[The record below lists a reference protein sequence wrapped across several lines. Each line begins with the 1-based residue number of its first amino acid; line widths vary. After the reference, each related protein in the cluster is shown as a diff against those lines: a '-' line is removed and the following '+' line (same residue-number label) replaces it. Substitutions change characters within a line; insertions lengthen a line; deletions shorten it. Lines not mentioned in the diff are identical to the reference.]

1 MPRGILA
8 LNRLPHHVLTSD
20 VIHIHWVN
28 DLIDHILWPQSTV
41 SRRLKLLLLY
51 VDIVLLRLRGIA
63 VVWTIHNLVSH
74 ESSNIPVETKA
85 RRVIARACTHAL
97 LHSQSALKRVE
108 REYGYEFGEKA
119 SITPIGNYDGCYQ
132 GNEDLVKIFK
142 DKYVLLDQH
151 ICILFFG
158 AVRKYKGV
166 QQLVEAFHASHSP
179 SLRLIIAGKP
189 NTPALKRMLDEV
201 SAIDPRVIVIP
212 EFVPDE
218 MVAPMFAVADVVAI
232 PFERTLTS
240 GSTVL
245 AMTMGKATV
254 LPVDAKVFDLVD
266 ERSALFFRSMPEL
279 THIFETLDKE
289 DLIQR
294 GLEARLQADRL
305 NWSGIGGQVYRAYE
319 KALRSRSGA

>member
-1 MPRGILA
+1 
-8 LNRLPHHVLTSD
+8 
-20 VIHIHWVN
+20 
-28 DLIDHILWPQSTV
+28 
-41 SRRLKLLLLY
+41 
-51 VDIVLLRLRGIA
+51 
-63 VVWTIHNLVSH
+63 
-74 ESSNIPVETKA
+74 
-85 RRVIARACTHAL
+85 
-97 LHSQSALKRVE
+97 
-108 REYGYEFGEKA
+108 
-119 SITPIGNYDGCYQ
+119 
-132 GNEDLVKIFK
+132 
-142 DKYVLLDQH
+142 
-151 ICILFFG
+151 
-158 AVRKYKGV
+158 
-166 QQLVEAFHASHSP
+166 
-179 SLRLIIAGKP
+179 
-189 NTPALKRMLDEV
+189 MLDEV